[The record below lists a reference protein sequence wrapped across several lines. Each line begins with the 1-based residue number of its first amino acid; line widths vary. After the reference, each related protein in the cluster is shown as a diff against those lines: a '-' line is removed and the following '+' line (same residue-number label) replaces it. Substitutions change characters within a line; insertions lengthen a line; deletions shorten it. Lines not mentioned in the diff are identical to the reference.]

1 MFVTT
6 LLAQTNTSPRRYC
19 RLLFDYKQQANKH
32 RVYTL
37 CPAGGG
43 NTLLL
48 HDSVEEEKKTKK
60 KKRSSGAAAG
70 IRQTHTHVTPR
81 SEPFIDYLFFGSFYT
96 KPHSKSVDFKIT
108 FLCVGPQNIV
118 PSCQFTC
125 GPAENSEPESHVT
138 YCFTQTQLSTYWGK
152 CIITT

>member
-19 RLLFDYKQQANKH
+19 RLLFDYKQQA
-32 RVYTL
+32 TP
-37 CPAGGG
+37 C
-43 NTLLL
+43 L
-48 HDSVEEEKKTKK
+48 HFVSSRGREHSAATWQRRRRKEDEEEEKVE
-60 KKRSSGAAAG
+60 RSSC
-70 IRQTHTHVTPR
+70 RYQTNTHTHVTPR

-108 FLCVGPQNIV
+108 FLCVGPQNTV